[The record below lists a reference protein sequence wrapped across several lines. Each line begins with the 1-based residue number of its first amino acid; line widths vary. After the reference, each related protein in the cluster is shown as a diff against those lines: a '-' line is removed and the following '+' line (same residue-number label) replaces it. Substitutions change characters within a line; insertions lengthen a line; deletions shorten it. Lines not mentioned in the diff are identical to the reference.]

1 MTVGGLAI
9 SGDTAVGTSSGY
21 SGDIRTG
28 EDYGSDQYSQITLS
42 SQLTGGAWIGP
53 TVRSQPGSQETY
65 LAIYFWD
72 EGNPKLELYKGSP
85 VNDNWGT
92 PLGIVPVA
100 PLPAGTTLTLVAVG
114 SQITLLENGIERIS
128 VTDGTLTGGDPGL
141 MTFGTASA
149 AGWTGDDATTTNPTV
164 KYGVGGAVTGLAGPV
179 VLQDNAGDDLTVNS
193 DGPFEFP
200 TPLTDG
206 AGYSVTIKQSPAG
219 QTCTTANADGTI
231 ASASVTNITITCTP
245 PPKMRTQF
253 EGTDANGIASYA
265 FTSSDDGGGTQILR
279 VLTPTDPAAGVPHN
293 FLYVLPVEPDEGNQF
308 GDGIETLFNL
318 NAQNQYNLTII
329 EPSFPTDPWYADNP
343 DDANIQYETFM
354 TQDLVPWVQQTFGDT
369 GGAGTGG
376 GQNWL
381 IGFSKSGLGA
391 QDLLLKYPQLFS
403 VAAAWDFPADMSSF
417 SQFGSSSAPVYG
429 TDANFQAN
437 YRLTPSFLDAH
448 KAPFLSSNRIW
459 IGGYEVFQ
467 TDMADYDALLTSEGI
482 QHTTEAPQEMAH
494 GWDSAW
500 VSIALSAL
508 SQDSAAVVDVAVPS
522 TSGAPSISGSVVEAQ
537 TLSESHASW
546 SGSPTG
552 YSYQWQSC
560 DASGSNCSA
569 IADAT
574 GQSYTLTSA
583 EVGHTIRVRETA
595 TNAGGS
601 SSPATS
607 AQSSA
612 VQAQYSGGGGTA
624 GSVGAGTGV
633 TTGGSDSSGTAG
645 GTTGTSSSGTGGS
658 SSGTS
663 SSRTGDRASGTTSRA
678 SARAVPTFGR
688 VKTSAAGA
696 SLSVACRG
704 SRGSSCMFLLRLTLK
719 DKGKTLGS
727 RSVRLATGHR
737 ETVTISLN
745 RTARRL
751 LNQHHKLTAKFIVIQ
766 SRVTILQ
773 KLITF

>member
-1 MTVGGLAI
+1 
-9 SGDTAVGTSSGY
+9 
-21 SGDIRTG
+21 
-28 EDYGSDQYSQITLS
+28 
-42 SQLTGGAWIGP
+42 
-53 TVRSQPGSQETY
+53 
-65 LAIYFWD
+65 
-72 EGNPKLELYKGSP
+72 
-85 VNDNWGT
+85 
-92 PLGIVPVA
+92 
-100 PLPAGTTLTLVAVG
+100 
-114 SQITLLENGIERIS
+114 
-128 VTDGTLTGGDPGL
+128 

-231 ASASVTNITITCTP
+231 ASASVTNITITCIKPPPPGHDDFARADSGGLGAGWAAMTVGGLAISGDTAVGTSSGYSGDVRTGEDYGSDQYSQIALSSQLSGGAWIGPTVRSQPGSQETYLAIYFWDEGNPKLELYKGSPVNDNWGTPLGIVPVAPLPAGTTLTLVAVGSQITLLENGIERISVTVGTLTGGAPGLLTLGTASAAGWSGDDATTTNTTVLYGVGGAVTGLAGPVVLQDNAGDDLTVNSDGPFEFPTPLTDGAGYSVTIKQSPAGQTCTTANAGGTIASASVTNITITCTP

-253 EGTDANGIASYA
+253 EGTDANGISSYA
-265 FTSSDDGGGTQILR
+265 VTSSDDGGGTQMLR

-293 FLYVLPVEPDEGNQF
+293 FLYVLPVEPNQGTQF
-308 GDGIETLFNL
+308 GDGIETLSNV

-403 VAAAWDFPADMSSF
+403 LAASWDFPADMNSY

-482 QHTTEAPQEMAH
+482 QHTTETPQAMAH
-494 GWDSAW
+494 GWDSGW
-500 VSIALSAL
+500 VQIALSAL
-508 SQDSAAVVDVAVPS
+508 SQDGAALPA
-522 TSGAPSISGSVVEAQ
+522 
-537 TLSESHASW
+537 AS
-546 SGSPTG
+546 
-552 YSYQWQSC
+552 
-560 DASGSNCSA
+560 
-569 IADAT
+569 
-574 GQSYTLTSA
+574 
-583 EVGHTIRVRETA
+583 
-595 TNAGGS
+595 
-601 SSPATS
+601 
-607 AQSSA
+607 
-612 VQAQYSGGGGTA
+612 
-624 GSVGAGTGV
+624 
-633 TTGGSDSSGTAG
+633 
-645 GTTGTSSSGTGGS
+645 
-658 SSGTS
+658 
-663 SSRTGDRASGTTSRA
+663 
-678 SARAVPTFGR
+678 
-688 VKTSAAGA
+688 
-696 SLSVACRG
+696 
-704 SRGSSCMFLLRLTLK
+704 
-719 DKGKTLGS
+719 
-727 RSVRLATGHR
+727 
-737 ETVTISLN
+737 
-745 RTARRL
+745 
-751 LNQHHKLTAKFIVIQ
+751 
-766 SRVTILQ
+766 
-773 KLITF
+773 